1 VPGALAAA
9 TTRWAVTV
17 DGDPS
22 AALLVRVWFEA
33 GTQGFRSRITSLDT
47 TPGRPEAEEVTVAV
61 ASAPAD
67 VVDAVRA
74 WLADLLRDAPDGED
88 RG

>member
-1 VPGALAAA
+1 M
-9 TTRWAVTV
+9 

-33 GTQGFRSRITSLDT
+33 GTQAFRCRITSLDT
-47 TPGRPEAEEVTVAV
+47 TPGRRDAEEVTVALT
-61 ASAPAD
+61 SSPGD

-74 WLADLLRDAPDGED
+74 WLDDVLRDASDGED